1 MSAAPVP
8 NAAPWY
14 IEAFGRDYLER
25 YAHRDEKSVRREIP
39 FLAGVL
45 NAAPGVTI
53 LDLCCGAGRY
63 TRGLRE
69 AGFRAVG
76 LDLSADL
83 LARARKADPASP
95 YHRAD
100 MRRLP
105 LLASSVDGAVNLFTS
120 FGYFEDDAENA
131 RVIREVFRVLRP
143 GARFLLDFFNLRST
157 LADLVP
163 ESKRKVSGETVVET
177 RRYDAAARRL
187 LKEIRIE
194 APKAAKGKT
203 RRPPKVMTESVRAYS
218 PAELEALLLGAGL
231 EIAGRYGTL
240 EGAPF
245 DEAASP
251 RCVLVGRKVG

>member
-1 MSAAPVP
+1 MNATPDP
-8 NAAPWY
+8 NAVPWY

-25 YAHRDEKSVRREIP
+25 YAHRDEKSVRKEVP
-39 FLAGVL
+39 FLAEAL

-63 TRGLRE
+63 ARGLRE
-69 AGFRAVG
+69 AGYRVVG
-76 LDLSADL
+76 LDLSSPL
-83 LARARKADPASP
+83 LALARKADPDSA

-105 LLASSVDGAVNLFTS
+105 LLTSSVDGAVNLFTS
-120 FGYFEDDAENA
+120 FGYFEDEAENT

-143 GARFLLDFFNLRST
+143 GARFLLDFFNLRTT

-163 ESKRKVSGETVVET
+163 ESKRKINGETIVET
-177 RRYDAAARRL
+177 RRHDPAKRRL
-187 LKEIRIE
+187 RKEIRIE
-194 APKAAKGKT
+194 ASKGTKGKAKQ
-203 RRPPKVMTESVRAYS
+203 PPRVLTESVRAYS
-218 PAELEALLLGAGL
+218 PAELEALLLGAGMQ
-231 EIAGRYGTL
+231 IAGRYGTL

-251 RCVLVGRKVG
+251 RCVLVGRKDG